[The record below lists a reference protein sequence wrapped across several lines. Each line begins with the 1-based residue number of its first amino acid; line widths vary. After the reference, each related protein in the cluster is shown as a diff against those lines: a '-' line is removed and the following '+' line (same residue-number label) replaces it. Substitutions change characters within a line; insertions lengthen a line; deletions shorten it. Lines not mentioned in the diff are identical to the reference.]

1 MVSNCTCF
9 SFVYFEKL
17 KYNRCVVQKGSG
29 GAMNYLTVK
38 EAGEKW
44 GITGRM
50 VTYYCEAGRIEGAL
64 KKGNLWLVPANAEKP
79 VDGRTKD
86 GKKCF

>member
-1 MVSNCTCF
+1 MD
-9 SFVYFEKL
+9 
-17 KYNRCVVQKGSG
+17 
-29 GAMNYLTVK
+29 YLTVK

-50 VTYYCEAGRIEGAL
+50 VTYYCEAGRIDGAI

-79 VDGRTKD
+79 ADGRY
-86 GKKCF
+86 KKISKNS